1 MDKNMKRI
9 NLPFCVASK
18 DRIRPFTKDMEMAGL
33 FYLAE
38 RERKKG
44 ERTVLK
50 KPAEKLEFITEIGYP
65 LWVVPWNGMSLI
77 FDGLEFTEKKL
88 NYDLVPDIH
97 AFETDIK
104 ASSKSNAAFSAA
116 LSQNVS
122 YFKDFEG
129 QEERT
134 IEGLI
139 TTAEFLHDIM
149 DYLNDSEDTVKS
161 DSSKAVLSPMLDNSE
176 VESSINKLTE
186 LKNDL
191 EQDIKNLNAIMKFL
205 SQASRNQ
212 VKLLQ
217 ADMQRS
223 MKEFDQKI
231 KNVKPTVMAKIKEIK
246 EERDEEVTRISNSY
260 DRTLRTLHQ
269 KRVVIEKKLER
280 LAKQNERLEEDIK
293 VARDNK
299 DEAGEF
305 ELSQKIEENK
315 KQIPLL
321 NKEIKDIDRELETV
335 DEAKKIKVSRTRTK
349 PDDKVEDAMRTLHDL
364 EAAKEARSRLEEQ
377 ELASLQDMT
386 TAIIK
391 QIDEMIS
398 IKETALAELHDMGIN
413 DRRRKKV
420 LLYLSA
426 YLVCYETEVSKRYV
440 VYPPSK
446 LGCVGIKTK
455 LKSVFSS
462 GKMKYFLQNRSET
475 ISALL
480 DHLVDLTQEN
490 PVFEKELN
498 EAGHKA
504 NIFRKTETQLS
515 VKKGISELKEENW
528 ISERE
533 YQILNE
539 RLQEITQN

>member
-1 MDKNMKRI
+1 MKKI
-9 NLPFCVASK
+9 SLPFCIASK
-18 DRIRPFTKDMEMAGL
+18 DRVRPFTKDMEMAGL

-44 ERTVLK
+44 EGTVLK

-65 LWVVPWNGMSLI
+65 LWLVPWKGMTLI
-77 FDGLEFTEKKL
+77 FDGMEFTEKKL

-122 YFKDFEG
+122 YFKDFDG

-139 TTAEFLHDIM
+139 TNADFIQDVTNYI
-149 DYLNDSEDTVKS
+149 NDSEDTVRS
-161 DSSKAVLSPMLDNSE
+161 DSSKAVLSPMLDDSE
-176 VESSINKLTE
+176 VESSVNKLTE
-186 LKNDL
+186 IKNDL
-191 EQDIKNLNAIMKFL
+191 EQDIKNLNATMKFL
-205 SQASRNQ
+205 SQSSRNQ

-217 ADMQRS
+217 ADMRKS

-231 KNVKPTVMAKIKEIK
+231 KRVKPKVMAKIKQIK
-246 EERDEEVTRISNSY
+246 EKRDEEVTRISNSY
-260 DRTLRTLHQ
+260 DRKLRTLHQ

-280 LAKQNERLEEDIK
+280 LAKQNERLEADIK
-293 VARDNK
+293 VARDHK

-305 ELSQKIEENK
+305 DLSQKIEENK

-321 NKEIKDIDRELETV
+321 NKEIKDIDHEIENV

-349 PDDKVEDAMRTLHDL
+349 PNDKVEDAMRTLHDL
-364 EAAKEARSRLEEQ
+364 EAAKEARSRLEDQ

-386 TAIIK
+386 SAIIK
-391 QIDEMIS
+391 QIDEMVS
-398 IKETALAELHDMGIN
+398 IKETALAELDDIGVK

-420 LLYLSA
+420 LVYLSA
-426 YLVCYETEVSKRYV
+426 FLVCYETEVSKRYV
-440 VYPPSK
+440 LYPPSEM
-446 LGCVGIKTK
+446 GCVGIKTK

-462 GKMKYFLQNRSET
+462 GKMKYFLQIRSET

-480 DHLVDLTQEN
+480 DRLVDLTQES
-490 PVFEKELN
+490 PVFEKEIN

-504 NIFRKTETQLS
+504 NIFRKTETQLA
-515 VKKGISELKEENW
+515 VKKGITELKEEKW

-533 YQILNE
+533 YRVLND
-539 RLQEITQN
+539 RLQELAQS

>member
-1 MDKNMKRI
+1 MKRI

-65 LWVVPWNGMSLI
+65 LWVVPWNRMSLI

-88 NYDLVPDIH
+88 TYDLVPDIH

-139 TTAEFLHDIM
+139 TSAEFLHDIM

-161 DSSKAVLSPMLDNSE
+161 DSSKAILSPMLDNSE

-186 LKNDL
+186 LKTDL

-231 KNVKPTVMAKIKEIK
+231 KNVKPKVMAKIKEIK

-335 DEAKKIKVSRTRTK
+335 DETKKIEVSRTRTK
-349 PDDKVEDAMRTLHDL
+349 PDDKVEYAMQTLHDL

-398 IKETALAELHDMGIN
+398 IKEAALAELHDMGIN

-462 GKMKYFLQNRSET
+462 GKMNYFLQNRSET
-475 ISALL
+475 ISVLL

>member
-1 MDKNMKRI
+1 MKRI
-9 NLPFCVASK
+9 SLPFCVASK
-18 DRIRPFTKDMEMAGL
+18 ERVKPFTKDMEIAGL

-44 ERTVLK
+44 EGTVIK
-50 KPAEKLEFITEIGYP
+50 KPAEKLAFITEIGYP
-65 LWVVPWNGMSLI
+65 LWLVPWKGMTLI

-88 NYDLVPDIH
+88 NYDIVPDIH

-104 ASSKSNAAFSAA
+104 ASAKSNAAFSAA

-139 TTAEFLHDIM
+139 TNAEFLHDVM
-149 DYLNDSEDTVKS
+149 DYLNDSQDTVKS
-161 DSSKAVLSPMLDNSE
+161 DSSKAILSPMLDDSE
-176 VESSINKLTE
+176 VESSVNKLTD

-191 EQDIKNLNAIMKFL
+191 EQDIKNLNSTMKFL

-212 VKLLQ
+212 VKLLH
-217 ADMQRS
+217 ADMRKS
-223 MKEFDQKI
+223 MKEFDKKI
-231 KNVKPTVMAKIKEIK
+231 KLVKPKVMAKIKEIK
-246 EERDEEVTRISNSY
+246 EKRDEEVTKISSSY

-280 LAKQNERLEEDIK
+280 LSKQNERLEADIK

-305 ELSQKIEENK
+305 DLSQKIEENK

-321 NKEIKDIDRELETV
+321 NKEIKDIDREIETV

-349 PDDKVEDAMRTLHDL
+349 PDDKVEEAMKTLHDL
-364 EAAKEARSRLEEQ
+364 EAAKEARSRLDDQ

-398 IKETALAELHDMGIN
+398 IKETALADLNEIGVKDN
-413 DRRRKKV
+413 RRKKV
-420 LLYLSA
+420 LMYLSA
-426 YLVCYETEVSKRYV
+426 YLICYETEVAKRYV
-440 VYPPSK
+440 LYPPSE

-462 GKMKYFLQNRSET
+462 GKMKYFLHIRSET

-480 DHLVDLTQEN
+480 DRLVDLTQES
-490 PVFEKELN
+490 PVFEKEIN
-498 EAGHKA
+498 EAGQKA
-504 NIFRKTETQLS
+504 NIFRKTESQLA
-515 VKKGISELKEENW
+515 VKKGITELKEENW

-533 YQILNE
+533 YQVLND
-539 RLQEITQN
+539 RLQEIVQS

>member
-1 MDKNMKRI
+1 MKRI